1 MSAAAKLTALR
12 DRSTRILRALR
23 RYGGMN
29 IHSAR
34 QEREPTEWPERLAWG
49 LTQQVV
55 GARLLLAHRDLLRAA
70 LVPPFWLAL
79 FCLLVAL
86 ARVRS
91 GPLAMIRTFYLTFA
105 SLAPLPSLVFA
116 RHYARLS
123 ALAHRR
129 FGFGE
134 CAPRIER
141 LRISIRR
148 VLHGFIMVSI
158 APVVVA
164 APFAILLVALSEA
177 RPAAGILYAVV
188 TALWA
193 LHWIIVDALDNA
205 QVLAPGETLAQAEA
219 KGRSLPEPWFVRAL
233 RRIQTRRRRQRNRG
247 FAGFLERYSRFWREE
262 IDLIERHP
270 TVAIGFGVATAAL
283 LATPVLNLFFRP
295 ITIAAA
301 VHLSGVVE
309 EGAEAVGRSE
319 PRAGSPASV

>member
-55 GARLLLAHRDLLRAA
+55 GACLLL
-70 LVPPFWLAL
+70 
-79 FCLLVAL
+79 AL

-164 APFAILLVALSEA
+164 APFAILLVALSDA
-177 RPAAGILYAVV
+177 RPAAGFLYAVV

-205 QVLAPGETLAQAEA
+205 QVLAPGETLAQTEA
-219 KGRSLPEPWFVRAL
+219 KGRSLP
-233 RRIQTRRRRQRNRG
+233 
-247 FAGFLERYSRFWREE
+247 
-262 IDLIERHP
+262 
-270 TVAIGFGVATAAL
+270 
-283 LATPVLNLFFRP
+283 
-295 ITIAAA
+295 
-301 VHLSGVVE
+301 
-309 EGAEAVGRSE
+309 
-319 PRAGSPASV
+319 